1 MARNYKQEYERY
13 HKSPEQKK
21 RRAARNK
28 IRRQLLSSG
37 KVRKGSRVD
46 VHHRD
51 GNPENNA
58 PGNIVLQDRS
68 KNRSFAR
75 NSKSGK
81 K

>member
-1 MARNYKQEYERY
+1 MPRNYKLEYERY

-21 RRAARNK
+21 RRAALNK
-28 IRRQLLSSG
+28 IRRQLLKDG
-37 KVRKGSRVD
+37 RVRKGSRID

-51 GNPENNA
+51 GNPENNS
-58 PGNIVLQDRS
+58 PGNVILQDRS

-75 NSKSGK
+75 NSKSQK

>member
-1 MARNYKQEYERY
+1 MPRNYKLEYERY

-28 IRRQLLSSG
+28 IRRQLLREG
-37 KVRKGSRVD
+37 RVKKGSYID

-51 GNPENNA
+51 GNPENNS
-58 PGNIVLQDRS
+58 PGNIILQDRS

-75 NSKSGK
+75 NSKSQK

>member
-1 MARNYKQEYERY
+1 MPRNYKLEYERY

-37 KVRKGSRVD
+37 RVIKGSRVD
-46 VHHRD
+46 VHHGD
-51 GNPENNA
+51 GNPENNS

>member
-1 MARNYKQEYERY
+1 MPRNYKLEYERY

-37 KVRKGSRVD
+37 RVRKGSRVD

-51 GNPENNA
+51 GNPENNS